1 MSHLAIW
8 EMEGEKMAGS
18 GECMLSLCFGYFPAA
33 GVKLLAVVG

>member
-18 GECMLSLCFGYFPAA
+18 GEGMLNIFLGYFPAA
-33 GVKLLAVVG
+33 GVKLLAAVG